1 MSEVVKTNK
10 PPFAARA
17 QRINIYL
24 LLVALLMLAQQFTYT
39 IYLWG
44 FRLLFVVVTLQVAL
58 GNINPDW
65 NSKKTLKKTLVILLR
80 SAELDQI
87 RCDKYGKHE
96 NYYDHQEN
104 YQSLL

>member
-1 MSEVVKTNK
+1 MSNAVKTNK

-39 IYLWG
+39 IYVWG
-44 FRLLFVVVTLQVAL
+44 FRLLFVVVTIQVAL

-65 NSKKTLKKTLVILLR
+65 NGKKTLKKTLVILLVIVVIFAF
-80 SAELDQI
+80 SVYVTPYLIEL
-87 RCDKYGKHE
+87 GKPKK
-96 NYYDHQEN
+96 NY
-104 YQSLL
+104 

>member
-1 MSEVVKTNK
+1 MSDAVKTNK

-39 IYLWG
+39 IYVWG
-44 FRLLFVVVTLQVAL
+44 FRLLFVVVTIQVAL

-65 NSKKTLKKTLVILLR
+65 DAKKTIRKTLVILLIIAVIFAF
-80 SAELDQI
+80 SIFVTPYLVELG
-87 RCDKYGKHE
+87 RPKR
-96 NYYDHQEN
+96 NF
-104 YQSLL
+104 

>member
-1 MSEVVKTNK
+1 MSEAVKTNK

-24 LLVALLMLAQQFTYT
+24 LLVALVMLAQQFTYT
-39 IYLWG
+39 IYVWG

-65 NSKKTLKKTLVILLR
+65 NSKKTLKKTLVILLIIVIIFAF
-80 SAELDQI
+80 SVLVTPYLIEL
-87 RCDKYGKHE
+87 GKPKKS
-96 NYYDHQEN
+96 Y
-104 YQSLL
+104 

>member
-1 MSEVVKTNK
+1 MSNAVKTNK

-39 IYLWG
+39 IYAWG
-44 FRLLFVVVTLQVAL
+44 FRLLFVVVTIQVAL

-65 NSKKTLKKTLVILLR
+65 NGKKTLKKTLVILLVIVVIFAF
-80 SAELDQI
+80 SIYVTPYLIEL
-87 RCDKYGKHE
+87 GKPKK
-96 NYYDHQEN
+96 NY
-104 YQSLL
+104 

>member
-1 MSEVVKTNK
+1 MSEAVKTNK

-39 IYLWG
+39 IYVWG
-44 FRLLFVVVTLQVAL
+44 FRLLFVVVTIQVAL

-65 NSKKTLKKTLVILLR
+65 NGKKTLRKTLVILLVIVVIFAF
-80 SAELDQI
+80 SIVVTPYLIELG
-87 RCDKYGKHE
+87 RPKK
-96 NYYDHQEN
+96 NY
-104 YQSLL
+104 

>member
-1 MSEVVKTNK
+1 MSEAVKTNK

-24 LLVALLMLAQQFTYT
+24 LLVALVMLAQQFTYT
-39 IYLWG
+39 IYVWG

-65 NSKKTLKKTLVILLR
+65 NSKKTFKKTLVILLIIVIIFAF
-80 SAELDQI
+80 SVLVTPYLIEL
-87 RCDKYGKHE
+87 GKPKK
-96 NYYDHQEN
+96 NY
-104 YQSLL
+104 

>member
-1 MSEVVKTNK
+1 MSEVVKTSK

-39 IYLWG
+39 IYVWG

-65 NSKKTLKKTLVILLR
+65 DKKKTFKKTLVILLVIVIIFVF
-80 SAELDQI
+80 SIIVTPYLIELG
-87 RCDKYGKHE
+87 RAAKKY
-96 NYYDHQEN
+96 
-104 YQSLL
+104 

>member
-1 MSEVVKTNK
+1 MSEAVKTNK

-24 LLVALLMLAQQFTYT
+24 LLVALVMLAQQFTYT
-39 IYLWG
+39 IYVWG

-65 NSKKTLKKTLVILLR
+65 NSKKTFKKTLVILLIIVIIFAF
-80 SAELDQI
+80 SVLVTPYLIEL
-87 RCDKYGKHE
+87 GKPKKS
-96 NYYDHQEN
+96 Y
-104 YQSLL
+104 

>member
-1 MSEVVKTNK
+1 MSDLFKTNQ
-10 PPFAARA
+10 PPFAGRA

-65 NSKKTLKKTLVILLR
+65 NSKKTLKKTLVILLVIVVIFAF
-80 SAELDQI
+80 SIFVTPYLIEL
-87 RCDKYGKHE
+87 GKPKK
-96 NYYDHQEN
+96 NY
-104 YQSLL
+104 

>member
-10 PPFAARA
+10 PPFAARV

-39 IYLWG
+39 IYVWG
-44 FRLLFVVVTLQVAL
+44 FRLLFVVVTFQVAL

-65 NSKKTLKKTLVILLR
+65 NSKKTIKKTLVILLIIVVIFAF
-80 SAELDQI
+80 SIYVTPYLIEL
-87 RCDKYGKHE
+87 GKPKK
-96 NYYDHQEN
+96 NY
-104 YQSLL
+104 